1 MQRFRDLPE
10 LVRDSKLEVILRDNI
25 TIHTEPLE
33 CRDEF
38 SPQRWE
44 TKGMIGHGGGG
55 AVFLQRKVDGPGT
68 IHSLAVK
75 QMRLMSDLA
84 SEDHESKRYVHEL
97 EALAKFAQGRV
108 SHVYYNPVR
117 VTHLRPVFA
126 LLRKIIWL
134 VPRGRMALY
143 LYGVL
148 QASGS
153 RQVLG
158 RTWNS
163 I

>member
-1 MQRFRDLPE
+1 MQSFRDLPE

-38 SPQRWE
+38 SPQQWE

-108 SHVYYNPVR
+108 SNINNNHV
-117 VTHLRPVFA
+117 
-126 LLRKIIWL
+126 
-134 VPRGRMALY
+134 
-143 LYGVL
+143 
-148 QASGS
+148 
-153 RQVLG
+153 
-158 RTWNS
+158 
-163 I
+163 